1 MQKALSVFLSMA
13 LLVGLLSNA
22 VPVFVRAAEN
32 VITTFDG
39 LKSAVEGA
47 AGEVVLTIGADIEIT
62 GTIEVRSGSTVTL
75 LSAGN
80 HTLKRAAGFR
90 STMIAVNGTL
100 KLGSENGMGSGN
112 SLTLDGGAVWTGSA
126 DAVLGRGTINNGVS
140 ASYSILTGS
149 AGSAMYLYAGVT
161 LQNNASGSN
170 GYGGAVTLPEKSAL
184 YLYGAVLRNNYTSNG
199 GGAVKTYSGS
209 TFIMNSGEVY
219 GNQAGTHGGAFQIF
233 GTEYLSGS
241 RNPAHVTCTISGGT
255 IRNNLCNRYGGAI
268 AISDYSNVELTGSAK
283 ILNNRTTSTGT
294 YPGGG
299 VAFADNNTSLKISGS
314 AMIFGNTRGDGR
326 NDNLH
331 IGYNACNKITVENL
345 SAGSRIGVTM
355 KNGSGVFS
363 NTAAADYSACF
374 FSDSADYCV
383 VLQTGNALAL
393 SSNSGLKVT
402 TQPKIPNYP
411 AEKTMS
417 VSASG
422 TGGLSY
428 RWYHYSSQDT
438 EASVAEGVSDTSTY
452 TLPDNLAQGTHFY
465 YCNVSDASGNSVA
478 TNVIAI
484 SVTHTHSYGAEW
496 KNDDTN
502 HWHVCACGEK
512 SELSEHSYGEW
523 VTDTEATEEAEGTK
537 HRNCTACGYQEN
549 GTIPKQEHVH
559 SYGAEWQSNETS
571 HWHICACGEKSELSE
586 HSYGEWV
593 TDTEATEEAEGTKH
607 RNCTACG
614 YRENGT
620 IPATGTGGN
629 TGDNTGGDTG
639 GSTGGSTG
647 ESTGGNSGQGG
658 LENQGNAGAIHK
670 EVEKGENAPE
680 TSLSMPEKEL
690 ENMLLTEAERQQVA
704 GGVNIRI
711 ILTVEDAGERVSEED
726 RAAVDG
732 ALGSYAVGQYLD
744 ISLFKIVGESQNR
757 IPETSGK
764 IRITI
769 AVPENL
775 KAADG
780 VQEYAVMRV
789 HNGEVSV
796 LQDLDSDADTITI
809 ETDRFSTYVIVYQD
823 MAKAESSDS
832 AQNTGNTGN
841 AASPKDNEPKTE
853 DSARTKIGIYATL
866 AMVSG
871 FGYLALYFADESHG
885 MTEEEKK
892 ALTARLIRWARRGGR
907 FRRIL
912 AIAVIFVILFYY
924 HSIGRK
930 TDTTSNMMAV

>member
-1 MQKALSVFLSMA
+1 MERRKRKGLQKALSVFLSMA

-22 VPVFVRAAEN
+22 APIHARAAGEN
-32 VITTFDG
+32 AITTFDG

-47 AGEVVLTIGADIEIT
+47 SGEVVLTVGADIEIT
-62 GTIEVRSGSTVTL
+62 ESIAIKSGSTVTL

-80 HTLKRAAGFR
+80 HTLKRASGY
-90 STMIAVNGTL
+90 SGTMFAVYGTL

-112 SLTLDGGAVWTGSA
+112 SLTLDGGAVWTGSVN
-126 DAVLGRGTINNGVS
+126 AVLGRGTSNSGIS
-140 ASYSILTGS
+140 ASQSLLTGS

-161 LQNNASGSN
+161 LQNNTASSN
-170 GYGGAVTLPEKSAL
+170 GYGGAVTLSEKSAL

-283 ILNNRTTSTGT
+283 ILNNRTTSTGS

-299 VAFADNNTSLKISGS
+299 IAFADNNTSLKISGS
-314 AMIFGNTRGDGR
+314 VMVFGNTRGDGR

-355 KNGSGVFS
+355 KNGTGVFG
-363 NTAAADYSACF
+363 NTAAADYSASF
-374 FSDSADYCV
+374 FSDAADYCV
-383 VLQTGNALAL
+383 VSQTGNALAL
-393 SSNSGLKVT
+393 ISSSGLKVT
-402 TQPKIPNYP
+402 VQPAAPNYP
-411 AEKTMS
+411 AEKTIR

-422 TGGLSY
+422 TGSLSY
-428 RWYHYSSQDT
+428 RWYHYSAQDA
-438 EASVAEGVSDTSTY
+438 EASIAEGVSDTSTY

-465 YCNVSDASGNSVA
+465 YCNVSDESGNSIA
-478 TNVIAI
+478 TNVVTI
-484 SVTHTHSYGAEW
+484 SVTHTHSYGSEW
-496 KNDDTN
+496 QSNETS

-512 SELSEHSYGEW
+512 SELSEHGYGEW

-549 GTIPKQEHVH
+549 GTIP
-559 SYGAEWQSNETS
+559 
-571 HWHICACGEKSELSE
+571 
-586 HSYGEWV
+586 
-593 TDTEATEEAEGTKH
+593 
-607 RNCTACG
+607 
-614 YRENGT
+614 
-620 IPATGTGGN
+620 ATGTENPGEN
-629 TGDNTGGDTG
+629 TGENTG
-639 GSTGGSTG
+639 GSTG
-647 ESTGGNSGQGG
+647 NQGG
-658 LENQGNAGAIHK
+658 SENQGNAGAIHK

-732 ALGSYAVGQYLD
+732 ALGSYKVGQYLD

-757 IPETSGK
+757 IPETAGK

-775 KAADG
+775 KAAED
-780 VQEYAVMRV
+780 VQEYAIIRV

-796 LQDLDSDADTITI
+796 LQDLDSDANTITI

-823 MAKAESSDS
+823 MAEADSKDS
-832 AQNTGNTGN
+832 AQNAGNTDSV
-841 AASPKDNEPKTE
+841 SPKDNEPKTE
-853 DSARTKIGIYATL
+853 DSAQTKIRIYATL

-871 FGYLALYFADESHG
+871 FSYLALYFADESHG

-892 ALTARLIRWARRGGR
+892 ALTARLIHWARRGGR

-912 AIAVIFVILFYY
+912 AIAAIFVILFYY

-930 TDTTSNMMAV
+930 TDTKSKMIVE